1 MDFNCVLFSI
11 CELEEDRIKSRSL
24 RAKGAL
30 EPGVE
35 DLV

>member
-11 CELEEDRIKSRSL
+11 CELEEDKIKGRSS
-24 RAKGAL
+24 RAKEAL